1 MSINYN
7 NSKFISNTL
16 VSRHNR
22 LCPAGTVQSF
32 AGLNPPSGWLLCD
45 GTAVSRTTYPVLFA
59 AIGIIYGAGDGATT
73 FNLPDMRGKV
83 SVAAGQGTIGGVP
96 LSVRNIG
103 SVGGEENHTLT
114 LNEIPAHTHTYDKS
128 NAVQN
133 INAPDAAGITAANET
148 TTAVNS
154 GSAGGGAAHNVMQPF
169 LVLNHII
176 KF

>member
-1 MSINYN
+1 MSFNYN

-45 GTAVSRTTYPVLFA
+45 GTAVSRTTYAVLFA
-59 AIGIIYGAGDGATT
+59 AIGVIYGVGDGATT

-83 SVAAGQGTIGGVP
+83 SVAAGQGVGLTNRV
-96 LSVRNIG
+96 LAA
-103 SVGGEENHTLT
+103 VGGEENHTLT
-114 LNEIPAHTHTYDKS
+114 VNEIPAHTHTYDKS

-148 TTAVNS
+148 TTSVNS